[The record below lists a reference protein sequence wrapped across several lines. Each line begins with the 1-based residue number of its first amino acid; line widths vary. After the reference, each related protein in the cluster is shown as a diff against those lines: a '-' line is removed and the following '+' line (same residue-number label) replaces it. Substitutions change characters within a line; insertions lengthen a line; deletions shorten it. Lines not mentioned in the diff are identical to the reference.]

1 MVFSDACGIASV
13 YSSTGCSTD
22 CTHLCDPAPT
32 LRGGTFVVPG
42 LRGQYA
48 TSDTEV
54 KAPKI
59 EFPNV
64 DYPVKVISDT
74 GVGNKDKI
82 IDIVKKHAT
91 VNDDR
96 VDERQSTNGK
106 YTTIQLHIVA
116 TDQDQLYNINSEL
129 RATGFVHMVL

>member
-1 MVFSDACGIASV
+1 MSDN
-13 YSSTGCSTD
+13 
-22 CTHLCDPAPT
+22 
-32 LRGGTFVVPG
+32 
-42 LRGQYA
+42 
-48 TSDTEV
+48 EV

-59 EFPNV
+59 EFPQT

-82 IDIVKKHAT
+82 LVIVRKHAT
-91 VNDDR
+91 INDERIDA
-96 VDERQSTNGK
+96 RQSTNGK

>member
-1 MVFSDACGIASV
+1 M
-13 YSSTGCSTD
+13 T
-22 CTHLCDPAPT
+22 
-32 LRGGTFVVPG
+32 
-42 LRGQYA
+42 
-48 TSDTEV
+48 DTEV

-59 EFPNV
+59 EFPAN

-82 IDIVKKHAT
+82 IDIVRKHAT
-91 VNDDR
+91 INEER
-96 VDERQSTNGK
+96 VDERQSSNGK

-116 TDQDQLYNINSEL
+116 TGQEQLYDINSEL

>member
-1 MVFSDACGIASV
+1 MSDN
-13 YSSTGCSTD
+13 
-22 CTHLCDPAPT
+22 
-32 LRGGTFVVPG
+32 
-42 LRGQYA
+42 
-48 TSDTEV
+48 EV

-59 EFPNV
+59 EFPQT

-82 IDIVKKHAT
+82 LFIVRKHAT
-91 VNDDR
+91 INNER
-96 VDERQSTNGK
+96 IDERQSTNGK

>member
-1 MVFSDACGIASV
+1 M
-13 YSSTGCSTD
+13 
-22 CTHLCDPAPT
+22 
-32 LRGGTFVVPG
+32 
-42 LRGQYA
+42 
-48 TSDTEV
+48 SDTEV

-59 EFPNV
+59 EFPV
-64 DYPVKVISDT
+64 TDYPIKVISDP

-82 IDIVKKHAT
+82 IEIMKKHAT
-91 VNDDR
+91 VNDAR

>member
-1 MVFSDACGIASV
+1 M
-13 YSSTGCSTD
+13 T
-22 CTHLCDPAPT
+22 
-32 LRGGTFVVPG
+32 
-42 LRGQYA
+42 
-48 TSDTEV
+48 DTEV

-59 EFPNV
+59 EFPAN

-82 IDIVKKHAT
+82 IDIVRKHAT
-91 VNDDR
+91 INDER
-96 VDERQSTNGK
+96 VDERQSSNGK

-116 TDQDQLYNINSEL
+116 TGQEQLYDINSEL

>member
-1 MVFSDACGIASV
+1 M
-13 YSSTGCSTD
+13 T
-22 CTHLCDPAPT
+22 
-32 LRGGTFVVPG
+32 
-42 LRGQYA
+42 
-48 TSDTEV
+48 DTEV

-59 EFPNV
+59 EFPCA
-64 DYPVKVISDT
+64 DYPIKVIGET

-82 IDIVKKHAT
+82 VAIVNKHAKINHELD
-91 VNDDR
+91 V
-96 VDERQSTNGK
+96 ERQSTNGK

>member
-1 MVFSDACGIASV
+1 M
-13 YSSTGCSTD
+13 T
-22 CTHLCDPAPT
+22 
-32 LRGGTFVVPG
+32 
-42 LRGQYA
+42 
-48 TSDTEV
+48 DTEV

-59 EFPNV
+59 EFPCA
-64 DYPVKVISDT
+64 DYPIKVIGET

-82 IDIVKKHAT
+82 VEIVNKHAKINHALD
-91 VNDDR
+91 V
-96 VDERQSTNGK
+96 ERQSTNGK

>member
-1 MVFSDACGIASV
+1 V
-13 YSSTGCSTD
+13 
-22 CTHLCDPAPT
+22 HLHGPALIRLGAMPVAT
-32 LRGGTFVVPG
+32 ALRLRG
-42 LRGQYA
+42 RYA
-48 TSDTEV
+48 MTDTEV
-54 KAPKI
+54 QAPKI
-59 EFPNV
+59 EFPAN

-82 IDIVKKHAT
+82 IDIVRKHAKI
-91 VNDDR
+91 NDER
-96 VDERQSTNGK
+96 VDERQSSNGK